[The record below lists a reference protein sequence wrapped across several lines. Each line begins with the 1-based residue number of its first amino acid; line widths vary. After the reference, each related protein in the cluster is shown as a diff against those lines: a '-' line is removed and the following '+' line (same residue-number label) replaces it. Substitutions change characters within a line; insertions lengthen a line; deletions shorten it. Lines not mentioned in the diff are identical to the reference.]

1 MEKKNEI
8 KNKNFGFTFEYSTYA
23 YIFIFVGLVNFWFYI
38 YLAIGLVIL
47 GLITFLIRT
56 GIQVKLSEQKIRT
69 YNELFGFKIGD
80 WSDLTQVEQIELN
93 YTSNA
98 KAEKK
103 HGEVEDFDN
112 EDFEIVLRLKNDSL
126 LELVNFGDYKL
137 AKENFTWLIDTLKLP
152 SKNIVEE
159 IMEKAFERR
168 KLRGR

>member
-8 KNKNFGFTFEYSTYA
+8 KDKNFGFTFEYSTYA

-38 YLAIGLVIL
+38 HLAIGLVAL
-47 GLITFLIRT
+47 GLITFLIRS
-56 GIQVKLSEQKIRT
+56 GMQVNFDEQKVRT
-69 YNELFGFKIGD
+69 YNELFGIKIGE
-80 WSDLTQVEQIELN
+80 WSDIKQVEQVELN

-112 EDFEIVLRLKNDSL
+112 EDFEIVLRLKDDSL
-126 LELVNFGDYKL
+126 VELVNFGDYKI
-137 AKENFTWLIDTLKLP
+137 AKENFVWLAETLRLP
-152 SKNIVEE
+152 SKNVVEE

>member
-47 GLITFLIRT
+47 GLIIFLIRT